1 MRGGASRPTASGDE
15 RFAAGRAGFGA
26 CLPQLPRGNERAPG
40 PVNPSLLAATK
51 ELRACE
57 PEPPCG
63 NERAP
68 GPANPSF
75 RAATKRPPVSAE
87 PEALCKVSLSDFWL
101 LFREV
106 GAGREGF
113 ESLRRFPPVVMLPR
127 AGARSGCGPRSV
139 WGPPGVPP
147 GVAPGFTPGCRAA
160 AGPAPRRRRR
170 CGWLPPARA
179 PRASRSRRAPRW
191 TRYPW
196 RRPPRCRNGGRPPSP
211 TERGR

>member
-15 RFAAGRAGFGA
+15 RSAAGRAGVGA
-26 CLPQLPRGNERAPG
+26 CLPESPCGNERAPG
-40 PVNPSLLAATK
+40 PVNPSLRAATK

-63 NERAP
+63 NERAQGLRTRASVRQRKGLRFLQNRRP
-68 GPANPSF
+68 CARYLCRILVAFSRGWSGTRGLRIPS
-75 RAATKRPPVSAE
+75 AVSARRDA
-87 PEALCKVSLSDFWL
+87 PEGGRKV
-101 LFREV
+101 
-106 GAGREGF
+106 GRG
-113 ESLRRFPPVVMLPR
+113 
-127 AGARSGCGPRSV
+127 
-139 WGPPGVPP
+139 GVPP
-147 GVAPGFTPGCRAA
+147 GVAPDFTPGCRAA
-160 AGPAPRRRRR
+160 AGPAPLRRRR

-211 TERGR
+211 PARGR